1 MAFCRV
7 GRVAFFAVVA
17 LGSSS
22 LWAASGSS
30 QNADHS
36 GSHHP
41 SLRLTTGVF
50 HCDMNRKVELRQ
62 VSEDRKSAI
71 LYWERRN
78 YTMQVVATQTG
89 ALRLEDKTSGLTW
102 ITIPGKSMLLDTKQG
117 KQLANECRV

>member
-1 MAFCRV
+1 MSLCRV
-7 GRVAFFAVVA
+7 GRVALFAIFA
-17 LGSSS
+17 FGSSS
-22 LWAASGSS
+22 LWAASG
-30 QNADHS
+30 AAH
-36 GSHHP
+36 GAGHAGAHHP
-41 SLRLTTGVF
+41 SLKLTTGVF
-50 HCDMNRKVELRQ
+50 HCEMNRRVELRQ

-117 KQLANECRV
+117 KQLANECRT